1 MVDDPY
7 ETAEERHARIMRES
21 AEAIRQYREAIA
33 RTRELLRKTKAA
45 ATRST

>member
-1 MVDDPY
+1 MVDDPH

-21 AEAIRQYREAIA
+21 AEAIRQYREATA
-33 RTRELLRKTKAA
+33 RMRELLREAKAA